1 MAKTATTTASF
12 SLSSAN
18 LTSSPLSISASTT
31 LTKAASKLG
40 LTDTSGLGVKTTSS
54 VDQYTLFY
62 ADQYTADKSSKVY
75 LKNLSTIASEY
86 FLVSIDDEPLGR
98 LYAGDFSFFPWAAT
112 DGVRQVISLTLDA
125 TWAAADTVTFDG
137 QTITGASAA
146 TTAAWVELLATT
158 KYPNWTA
165 AENGGAS
172 DTVVLFTAKNSNNL
186 ENFQLGSAEVAT
198 GSIVATIT
206 GDGTAV
212 VAQVT
217 EGVAS
222 ANDIKITPS
231 VATSMSLEHILINE

>member
-1 MAKTATTTASF
+1 MARTATTTASF

-18 LTSSPLSISASTT
+18 LTSSPTNISASTT

-40 LTDTSGLGVKTTSS
+40 LTDTSGLGVKTTLS

-75 LKNLSTIASEY
+75 LRNLSTIASEF

-98 LYAGDFSFFPWAAT
+98 LYAGDFSFFPWSAT
-112 DGVRQVISLTLDA
+112 DGVRQVISLTLAA
-125 TWAAADTVTFDG
+125 TWATADTVTFDG
-137 QTITGASAA
+137 QTITGAAAA

-172 DTVVLFTAKNSNNL
+172 DTVVLFTAKDSNNL

-206 GDGTAV
+206 GNGTAV